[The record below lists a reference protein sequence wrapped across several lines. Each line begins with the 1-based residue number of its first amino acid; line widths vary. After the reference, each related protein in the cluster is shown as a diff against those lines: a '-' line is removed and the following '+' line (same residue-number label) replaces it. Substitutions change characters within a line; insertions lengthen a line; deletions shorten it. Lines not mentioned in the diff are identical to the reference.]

1 MIIAMRILIAAT
13 LFASLLLTGCGTSA
27 LPASQNAA
35 AASATALHRDGRWL
49 MDADNRVILLHGV
62 NAVWKLKPY
71 YPPDSAEGFGA
82 ADADWL
88 RDHGFNAVR
97 LGVLFAGVMPQR
109 GVIDQTYLDQ
119 IDREVQLLASRH
131 IWVLLDFHQDAYN
144 EKFAGEGFPDWS
156 VYDDGIPFVNTSSF
170 FVNYLTPAVSHTFDN
185 FWANKN
191 DIWDQYAA
199 AWIAVASRWQQQP
212 YVLGYDL
219 FNEPSAGTQAAT
231 CLGPTGCLLF
241 DTTLQ
246 QFQEHILNAI
256 RTVDATHL
264 VWFEPQ
270 MLFQLPFGRGNFTH
284 IDDPQVGL
292 SWHNYACTGAFLNAY
307 GLPSGPDC
315 ALDEPTVFSKAETQ
329 ATAMG
334 ATSLLTEF
342 GATDDVTDVARLVG
356 LADTNLVGW
365 LYWAY
370 KTWNDPTTTGSG
382 GAQSLFTSDSDL
394 STVKLDKL
402 RALERSYP
410 QATAGTP
417 LALSFNPDSG
427 DFHYRYTP
435 NTSQAPTEI
444 YVPVVLHYPKGYQV
458 TVSGATV
465 SSAANASLLQLEN
478 LPGANEVNVT
488 ITAN

>member
-1 MIIAMRILIAAT
+1 MTLRIHTAALLLT
-13 LFASLLLTGCGTSA
+13 LFALGGCGVSGT
-27 LPASQNAA
+27 PAAGDDGV
-35 AASATALHRDGRWL
+35 ASATALHRDGRW
-49 MDADNRVILLHGV
+49 MVDGANRVVLLHGL

-71 YPPDSAEGFGA
+71 YPPDSAEGFGV

-97 LGVLFAGVMPQR
+97 LGVLFAGVMPKQ
-109 GVIDQTYLDQ
+109 GVIDPAYLDQ
-119 IDREVQLLASRH
+119 IDRVVQLLAARH

-185 FWANKN
+185 LWADKN
-191 DIWDQYAA
+191 GIWDQYAA
-199 AWIAVASRWQQQP
+199 AWTAVARRWRGQP
-212 YVLGYDL
+212 YILGYEII
-219 FNEPSAGTQAAT
+219 NEPSAGTQAVT

-241 DTTLQ
+241 DATLQ
-246 QFQEHILNAI
+246 KFQEHVLDAI
-256 RTVDATHL
+256 RTVDTTHL

-284 IDDPQVGL
+284 VDDPQVGF

-342 GATDDVTDVARLVG
+342 GATDDVSDIARLVG

-370 KTWNDPTTTGSG
+370 KTWHDPTTTGGG

-394 STVKLDKL
+394 STVKPDKL
-402 RALERSYP
+402 RVLQRTYP
-410 QATAGTP
+410 QVTAGTP
-417 LALSFNPDSG
+417 LSLSFNPDTG
-427 DFHYRYTP
+427 EFHYRYTP
-435 NTSQAPTEI
+435 DASAAPTEI
-444 YVPVVLHYPKGYQV
+444 YVPVALHYPKGYQA

-465 SSAANASLLQLEN
+465 TSASGASELTLQN
-478 LPGANEVNVT
+478 LPGASEVDVT